1 MKKILFLTTAIMAT
15 GNTFAITLDT
25 AVCYLSTCTNQ
36 QTPDSTCDNIC
47 SFCSGT
53 ATTPDGYVYQP
64 ALSTGTYQTSFTRQI
79 SLDCGESTYSCNC
92 GVYGVNN
99 LIATGTL
106 VCDTGYYGT
115 PTYTYTER
123 YGDYFAGCYRCPSS
137 GGVYGTTAGP
147 GATSVTECFIPS
159 GNTFSDDSGSGEYS
173 GDCYY
178 TN

>member
-1 MKKILFLTTAIMAT
+1 MKKILILTTELMAT
-15 GNTFAITLDT
+15 SNAFALTGIACYVSSCPNRHT
-25 AVCYLSTCTNQ
+25 A
-36 QTPDSTCDNIC
+36 DSTCDNIC
-47 SFCSGT
+47 NWCKGT
-53 ATTPDGYVYQP
+53 ATAPTGYIYKS
-64 ALSTGTYQTSFTRQI
+64 ALIEDSYSTSVSRNIT
-79 SLDCGESTYSCNC
+79 LECGERTYSCTC
-92 GVYGVNN
+92 GDKSD
-99 LIATGTL
+99 TFTMSGTL

-147 GATSVTECFIPS
+147 GATSVTECYIPS